1 MDFAEIIT
9 VGLTREES
17 VEVVE
22 ANTAA
27 RVGSGLLLVFA
38 TPAMTALMEKAAAS
52 LLEELLPEG
61 ETTVG
66 ISLNVAHTS
75 ATPIGM
81 TVRAVAEVTAV
92 EGKKIF
98 FVVNAYDEA
107 GQIGSGTH
115 ERFIVNAEKFMG
127 KAQGKLKK

>member
-1 MDFAEIIT
+1 MELTEKIEIGMIRKE
-9 VGLTREES
+9 V

-27 RVGSGLLLVFA
+27 QVGSGLLPVFA

-61 ETTVG
+61 ETSVG
-66 ISLNVAHTS
+66 ISLNVSHIA

-81 TVRAVAEVTAV
+81 KVRAEAEVTAV

-98 FVVNAYDEA
+98 FVVTAFDEK
-107 GQIGSGTH
+107 GKIGEGTH
-115 ERFIVNAEKFMG
+115 ERFIVNAEKFMA
-127 KAQGKLKK
+127 KAQAKLEK